1 MEPNLEGCGAFL
13 LSKKLSYLKTKL
25 YCWAKDTFGATNLHK
40 KSLLGELNLLDTI
53 GESWS
58 LSKVESSWS
67 TKIRSKLFTILN
79 QEEIY

>member
-53 GESWS
+53 GES
-58 LSKVESSWS
+58 
-67 TKIRSKLFTILN
+67 
-79 QEEIY
+79 